1 MLGKIFFKKSL
12 EESNNQKHKKT
23 SQDNFQPKAGTWS
36 SKAVTEATFI
46 LKTFA
51 EWGELDLQ
59 F

>member
-51 EWGELDLQ
+51 E
-59 F
+59 